1 MSDNE
6 NGLADDLFGGSD
18 DGAPQ
23 QQPPNA
29 EASGS
34 GSPREASA
42 SDAKEDKPAA
52 DDGDGDGDEG
62 GDLFGDDD
70 DDEGEGTR
78 SRVLSSSAPTEAS
91 RSRSPNPL
99 EYAEEDIELEEADE
113 NWANLPV
120 PQWPHMQAT
129 DGKVWHMKLPAY
141 VNVESK
147 PYEPDLYR
155 AGLEGP
161 EIDGKENPVAAR
173 AKMIGVRNTI
183 RWKWV
188 TGADGEPERQSNAR
202 MLRWSDGSVS
212 LQLGSDLFDVA
223 PSHGATLA
231 RPQDPTPKNLAKENP
246 TASTTF
252 LAVIDPDNQVLV
264 TERAIAGQ
272 LTLVPTSMT
281 SKTHL
286 ELAKHVGQQH
296 VKHSKMKIL
305 DDLKDQNQ
313 INELLLKAA
322 GATERGFG
330 GRTKKKTTRGYSDD
344 EEDYSSDEPRSRRA
358 GAGAGVGGRRGA
370 DRFGAEAGEYDEDD
384 GFVVADDDEDE
395 EEEEEDEDENDD
407 DAAYGSKRKSG
418 SGSKSK
424 SGGKKRS
431 KRRKSEESLDEM
443 EEAERRIEE
452 RERERKRAK
461 KEKSGG
467 ASGRSKK
474 SREYL
479 DTDEEDAEAEPDL
492 DEGEEEMEMD
502 VESEED

>member
-1 MSDNE
+1 
-6 NGLADDLFGGSD
+6 
-18 DGAPQ
+18 
-23 QQPPNA
+23 
-29 EASGS
+29 
-34 GSPREASA
+34 
-42 SDAKEDKPAA
+42 
-52 DDGDGDGDEG
+52 
-62 GDLFGDDD
+62 
-70 DDEGEGTR
+70 
-78 SRVLSSSAPTEAS
+78 
-91 RSRSPNPL
+91 
-99 EYAEEDIELEEADE
+99 
-113 NWANLPV
+113 
-120 PQWPHMQAT
+120 
-129 DGKVWHMKLPAY
+129 
-141 VNVESK
+141 
-147 PYEPDLYR
+147 
-155 AGLEGP
+155 
-161 EIDGKENPVAAR
+161 
-173 AKMIGVRNTI
+173 
-183 RWKWV
+183 
-188 TGADGEPERQSNAR
+188 
-202 MLRWSDGSVS
+202 VS

-322 GATERGFG
+322 GGGTGTPVKVSRTRSKTERAFG

-479 DTDEEDAEAEPDL
+479 DTDEEDAEGEPDL